1 LTVTR
6 TVPFH
11 DSLYRLGQ
19 VGQAWGV
26 QLVRIVE
33 LVADNRYT
41 AVPIEFASDGDTQEA
56 EEGTLTV
63 TNLAEPADQPGEV
76 PADTE
81 AVALDVEGR
90 WIVFLK
96 PQPSAGGSST
106 FPAKVLEA
114 LGSAAYSV
122 LEQVCTGAG
131 SFANKSGAQAVT
143 AHNLAELSLGPGAAV
158 DDGTIVLVTVL
169 TDTGQPPTVRFVF
182 DHPAYAKY
190 LD

>member
-1 LTVTR
+1 MTR

-11 DSLYRLGQ
+11 DSLYRLAQ
-19 VGQAWGV
+19 VGQAVGV
-26 QLVRIVE
+26 QLVRLVE
-33 LVADNRYT
+33 VVENNRYS
-41 AVPIEFASDGDTQEA
+41 AVPIEFASDGTTQQVED
-56 EEGTLTV
+56 GTLTV
-63 TNLAEPADQPGEV
+63 TNLAEPADQTGQV

-96 PQPSAGGSST
+96 PQPPEGSIS
-106 FPAKVLEA
+106 FPAKVTDS
-114 LGSAAYSV
+114 LGAAAYSV
-122 LEQVCTGAG
+122 LEQVCTGSG
-131 SFANKSGAQAVT
+131 SFTDKSGAETVT

-158 DDGTIVLVTVL
+158 DDGTIVMVTVL
-169 TDTGQPPTVRFVF
+169 NDTGQPPTARYVF

>member
-1 LTVTR
+1 MTR

-19 VGQAWGV
+19 VGDAVGV

-33 LVADNRYT
+33 VAENNRYT
-41 AVPIEFASDGDTQEA
+41 AVPVEFASDGSTQQADEK
-56 EEGTLTV
+56 TLTV
-63 TNLAEPADQPGEV
+63 TNLAEPADQTGQV

-81 AVALDVEGR
+81 AVAVDVEGR

-96 PQPSAGGSST
+96 SQDEQPSSTT
-106 FPAKVLEA
+106 FPAKVVDS
-114 LGSAAYSV
+114 LGGAAYGV
-122 LEQVCTGAG
+122 LEQVCTGEG
-131 SFANKSGAQAVT
+131 TFADKSGAQQVT

-158 DDGTIVLVTVL
+158 DDDTIVVVTPL
-169 TDTGQPPTVRFVF
+169 ADTGEPPTLRYVF

>member
-1 LTVTR
+1 MTR

-19 VGQAWGV
+19 VGAALGV
-26 QLVRIVE
+26 QLVRLVE
-33 LVADNRYT
+33 VIENNRYS
-41 AVPIEFASDGDTQEA
+41 AVPIEFASDGSTQQA
-56 EEGTLTV
+56 EETPLTV
-63 TNLAEPADQPGEV
+63 TNLAEPADQTGQV

-96 PQPSAGGSST
+96 PQPEQGPSAT
-106 FPAKVLEA
+106 FPAKVVDS
-114 LGSAAYSV
+114 LGNAAYSV
-122 LEQVCTGAG
+122 LEQVCTGVG
-131 SFANKSGAQAVT
+131 SFDDKSGAQAVT

-158 DDGTIVLVTVL
+158 DDGTIVMVTML
-169 TDTGQPPTVRFVF
+169 TDTGQPPAARYVF

>member
-1 LTVTR
+1 MTR

-26 QLVRIVE
+26 QLVRIAE
-33 LVADNRYT
+33 LLEDNRYT
-41 AVPIEFASDGDTQEA
+41 AVPIEFASDGTTQEA
-56 EEGTLTV
+56 DQSTLTV

-81 AVALDVEGR
+81 AVAIDVEGR
-90 WIVFLK
+90 WIVFLRQE
-96 PQPSAGGSST
+96 PAAGPSAT
-106 FPAKVLEA
+106 FPAKVVASLN
-114 LGSAAYSV
+114 GSAYSV
-122 LEQVCTGAG
+122 REQVCTGAG
-131 SFANKSGAQAVT
+131 SFTDKSGAPLVT

-169 TDTGQPPTVRFVF
+169 TDTGNPPEPRYVF
-182 DHPAYAKY
+182 GHPAYAKY

>member
-1 LTVTR
+1 MSR
-6 TVPFH
+6 TIPFR

-19 VGQAWGV
+19 VGHAWGV

-41 AVPIEFASDGDTQEA
+41 AMPVEFAPDGSTQQAEA
-56 EEGTLTV
+56 TTLTV

-96 PQPSAGGSST
+96 PQQDGGGST
-106 FPAKVLEA
+106 IFPAKVVES
-114 LGSAAYSV
+114 LGNAAYSV
-122 LEQVCTGAG
+122 LEQVCTGTG

-158 DDGTIVLVTVL
+158 DDGTIVLVSVL
-169 TDTGQPPTVRFVF
+169 TDTGQPPTARYVF

>member
-1 LTVTR
+1 MTR
-6 TVPFH
+6 TIPFH

-19 VGQAWGV
+19 VGHAWGV

-33 LVADNRYT
+33 LAADNRYT
-41 AVPIEFASDGDTQEA
+41 AVPIEFAPDGSTQQADEA
-56 EEGTLTV
+56 TLTV

-96 PQPSAGGSST
+96 PAQASGGSTT
-106 FPAKVLEA
+106 FPAKVVQS
-114 LGSAAYSV
+114 LGGAAYSV

-131 SFANKSGAQAVT
+131 SFSDKSGAQAVT

-158 DDGTIVLVTVL
+158 DDGTIVLVIVL